1 MNCGANVLVELFR
14 LVVVYGR
21 RCDGIE
27 GEDPEG
33 ENDWFLEW
41 LGFWVGGELSIIDLG
56 RAAASACEE
65 GIEEGIEEGDGEPL
79 LKGFRRKEEPLS
91 VLVVIMKTRGQNF
104 PECGLAVQASLDH
117 SSSFGESL
125 PGQPDITV

>member
-21 RCDGIE
+21 RCNGIE

-33 ENDWFLEW
+33 EKDWFLEW
-41 LGFWVGGELSIIDLG
+41 PGFWVGGELSTIDLG
-56 RAAASACEE
+56 RAAAGACEE
-65 GIEEGIEEGDGEPL
+65 GIEEGDSEPL

-104 PECGLAVQASLDH
+104 PECGLAVQASWDH
-117 SSSFGESL
+117 SSSFGQCL
-125 PGQPDITV
+125 PG